1 MIRQLIMVGLGGG
14 LGSVLRF
21 VVSLLANR
29 FNHAGSFPVA
39 TFVVNATG
47 CVLIGLLIGLSGKYD
62 LLDRNMKLLLIT
74 GFCGGY
80 TTFSTFSLENLQLLQ
95 AQQYMSFGL
104 YVSCSLVLGVAGVAL
119 GIFLSKL

>member
-1 MIRQLIMVGLGGG
+1 MRQLIMVGLGGG

-21 VVSLLANR
+21 VVSLLASR
-29 FNHAGSFPVA
+29 FSQAGSFPFA
-39 TFVVNATG
+39 TLVVNVTG

-95 AQQYMSFGL
+95 AQQYVSFGL